1 MAGSGTVDDD
11 QVVAAGLFELLD
23 LAEHDDVVDAGRRRS
38 HHFDHAA
45 RGQPFGDA
53 TETVDLEVFGQRR
66 RGGERQTVDVVA
78 DQRGQGGLA
87 VELDDEHT
95 KSPIGCR
102 TSQNRGYRGLPD
114 APLASNDGNVGVGQE
129 LQRIHALRRH
139 LCAD

>member
-1 MAGSGTVDDD
+1 MSSMPGAA
-11 QVVAAGLFELLD
+11 VATTSITPLVASR
-23 LAEHDDVVDAGRRRS
+23 LATRPSPWVSRYSAS
-38 HHFDHAA
+38 AA
-45 RGQPFGDA
+45 VG
-53 TETVDLEVFGQRR
+53 V
-66 RGGERQTVDVVA
+66 EREAVDVVA
-78 DQRGQGGLA
+78 HQRGQGRLA

-102 TSQNRGYRGLPD
+102 ASQNRGYRGLPD